1 MEKIVFL
8 FILDI
13 LVAIAAIYGAM
24 KLALKFKIIDE
35 PGGHK
40 QHDMSTPFVGGVGIY
55 AAVLVALVV
64 IGGAYPEQAS
74 KWLIFAVC
82 SSIIF
87 VTGFVDDVIRLDHKI
102 RFFIQ
107 GMVALIMILAGGVV
121 LSNLGALFS
130 ETFTVGLYEWV
141 QIPLTIFATLGVIN
155 ALNMIDGIDGLS
167 GTVSLISL
175 MLIGFL
181 TLIAGDTASLTFVVL
196 LAGGLIGFLYFNLR
210 YPSQRR
216 ARVFMGD
223 NGSMLLG
230 FIFAW
235 LLIDLSQ
242 GTNGTNPTM
251 APVTALWLFSIPLMD
266 TVSVMLRRISRK
278 KSPFSADNNH
288 LHHILLSAGFR
299 VEDAVF
305 VIGSLQLLLGTIGV
319 AGMLLQLPEVIMFS
333 GFLLVYFAY
342 FYLTS
347 RPWHFIVLLRHFHT
361 FLGLAPVKNYDAFL
375 GSYSATE
382 AEELV
387 SRVCKIL
394 GPGLDSWVH
403 VFGQQSSGESSRYA
417 VVINIRLRN
426 DEANTDNIRD
436 EEIQR
441 HIAQI
446 ECQMRGQWGI
456 RVRQFI
462 NRSNKNERRT
472 YATTP
477 KTENRFNKRRR
488 SDQPI
493 LLLEAMYEPI
503 ESPPVAQTKA
513 DS

>member
-1 MEKIVFL
+1 MKYIIFL
-8 FILDI
+8 FFLNILI
-13 LVAIAAIYGAM
+13 AIAAIYGAM
-24 KLALKFKIIDE
+24 KLALKFNIIDQ

-40 QHDMSTPFVGGVGIY
+40 KHITSTPFVGGVGIY
-55 AAVLVALVV
+55 AAVLIAL
-64 IGGAYPEQAS
+64 IIIDSTHPDQAS
-74 KWLIFAVC
+74 KWLILAAC

-87 VTGFVDDVIRLDHKI
+87 VTGFVDDLVRLNHKI
-102 RFFIQ
+102 RLLIQ
-107 GMVALIMILAGGVV
+107 SIVALIMILAGGVV

-130 ETFTVGLYEWV
+130 ETFTVSLYGWL
-141 QIPLTIFATLGVIN
+141 QIPLTIFAILGVIN

-175 MLIGFL
+175 VLIGFL
-181 TLIAGDTASLTFVVL
+181 ALIGGDAASFTFVIL
-196 LAGGLIGFLYFNLR
+196 LSGGLIGFLYFNLR

-216 ARVFMGD
+216 ARVFLGD

-235 LLIDLSQ
+235 LLIELSQ
-242 GTNGTNPTM
+242 GTNGVNPVM
-251 APVTALWLFSIPLMD
+251 SPVTALWLFAIPLMD
-266 TVSVMLRRISRK
+266 TVSVMLRRISCK

-319 AGMLLQLPEVIMFS
+319 AGMLFRLPEAIMFA

-347 RPWHFIVLLRHFHT
+347 RPWHFIILLRHFHA
-361 FLGLAPVKNYDAFL
+361 FLGLTPVENYDAFL
-375 GSYSATE
+375 GSHSATE

-403 VFGQQSSGESSRYA
+403 VFGQQPTGEPPRYA
-417 VVINIRLRN
+417 VVINIRLTS
-426 DEANTDNIRD
+426 DEGILDQ
-436 EEIQR
+436 EIKR
-441 HIAQI
+441 QI
-446 ECQMRGQWGI
+446 TQMEWQMREQWGI
-456 RVRQFI
+456 RVREFTDR
-462 NRSNKNERRT
+462 NSKNERRVS
-472 YATTP
+472 AAIP
-477 KTENRFNKRRR
+477 RTEKRFDKRRH
-488 SDQPI
+488 SDQSI
-493 LLLEAMYEPI
+493 LRLEAIYESI
-503 ESPPVAQTKA
+503 ESSAISQIETG
-513 DS
+513 S